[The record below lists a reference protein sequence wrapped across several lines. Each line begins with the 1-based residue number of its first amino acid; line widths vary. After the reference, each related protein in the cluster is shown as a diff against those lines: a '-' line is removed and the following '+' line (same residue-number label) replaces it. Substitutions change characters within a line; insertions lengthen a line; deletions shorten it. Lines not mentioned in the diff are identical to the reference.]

1 MYIKE
6 RSGNSLTFHRKGESG
21 PIIGTATYCEGE
33 LGSSNIKLVQSS
45 ATITLEH
52 IPRRLLFFSPK
63 ASFTLDGKR
72 YSWKGLHNLFEE
84 KTSRLVAQYQPMG
97 SNKRLGQLSVS
108 DGDQDFT
115 DMVVV
120 TAFVLQRSTDAQKRA
135 VISIGIAWLILS
147 GIRGLVKGISLSRE
161 QFRLAVFCIYYLIAQ
176 GLFALIWT
184 VQTEKNK
191 NHKPR
196 HNLDDITRRR

>member
-1 MYIKE
+1 
-6 RSGNSLTFHRKGESG
+6 
-21 PIIGTATYCEGE
+21 
-33 LGSSNIKLVQSS
+33 
-45 ATITLEH
+45 
-52 IPRRLLFFSPK
+52 
-63 ASFTLDGKR
+63 
-72 YSWKGLHNLFEE
+72 LHNLFEE

>member
-1 MYIKE
+1 
-6 RSGNSLTFHRKGESG
+6 
-21 PIIGTATYCEGE
+21 
-33 LGSSNIKLVQSS
+33 
-45 ATITLEH
+45 
-52 IPRRLLFFSPK
+52 
-63 ASFTLDGKR
+63 
-72 YSWKGLHNLFEE
+72 
-84 KTSRLVAQYQPMG
+84 
-97 SNKRLGQLSVS
+97 
-108 DGDQDFT
+108 
-115 DMVVV
+115 MVVV